1 MPSIARLLQAALP
14 TTVLVAAAVLA
25 NAAPASAYDTGPHFE
40 ITDDAMQAEGF
51 NADAVGVAKANNWF
65 VDFYEQA
72 DSNPFS
78 GHGGFLKRLLAGAIV
93 TEGWPDDLIDAAQ
106 RSHFDSS
113 TSTLF
118 STVGVT
124 AEWDRLRRATF
135 TLAREARDADDRAAL
150 LAVLG
155 IGLHQLQDFYT
166 HTNWVEAGNVL
177 GGEGPD
183 WQARGFGS
191 TPTWF
196 DVPADVRD
204 GVSVYTANTQGH
216 PRQHGSW
223 NTDRNRNLVTAMNKD
238 WPGRPL
244 YLQAAISSYFASRQW
259 IQAVRSWVGD
269 DAFWRRAQRYRAN
282 QRHLD
287 HDLDGAYKISLYSGH
302 WQGQGEPLGGERGP
316 GGSLISLRQ
325 AVKHYFQPTFNVGNL
340 RGRSEY
346 RRRFEGLIRRM
357 ADRNPAGEIAPVPS
371 SQDLQRAMRIVVL
384 RVLDLRGRGLGD
396 PGPDDADMYASV
408 RIAGQPMTSAVIHG
422 HDRYSF
428 PNPNEPFTWIK
439 AVPAVPD
446 EGEPVESV
454 EVEIKTGDVRFAGTD
469 DDVFLR
475 LGPGL
480 RFNLDKRL
488 YNDFER
494 DDRDTYSVPIDDAVR
509 RGMRVGDIREV
520 TIEKARDGLGGG
532 WRLGGV
538 KLFVNGRPL
547 YSKRNINRWLEDD
560 DRTFTAPDFVRSAP
574 RGTKIPVWL
583 RLDEDDLVYGGDDHG
598 DINPFDKRRTVAVG
612 YPPGPPL
619 QRRTTGGGRHG
630 GRLDDGDEATIT
642 YRLETITPET
652 IRQQQPPPP
661 PPPPPALR
669 PDLVITS
676 FFYNSVTVTNRG
688 SAVAGP
694 FRLRAGDATTS
705 VFESFTGL
713 GPGESATRALSLT
726 CERSYVALV
735 DDLSQVVETDEA
747 NNTKGSEPAIC

>member
-1 MPSIARLLQAALP
+1 M
-14 TTVLVAAAVLA
+14 
-25 NAAPASAYDTGPHFE
+25 
-40 ITDDAMQAEGF
+40 
-51 NADAVGVAKANNWF
+51 
-65 VDFYEQA
+65 
-72 DSNPFS
+72 
-78 GHGGFLKRLLAGAIV
+78 
-93 TEGWPDDLIDAAQ
+93 
-106 RSHFDSS
+106 
-113 TSTLF
+113 
-118 STVGVT
+118 
-124 AEWDRLRRATF
+124 
-135 TLAREARDADDRAAL
+135 
-150 LAVLG
+150 
-155 IGLHQLQDFYT
+155 
-166 HTNWVEAGNVL
+166 
-177 GGEGPD
+177 
-183 WQARGFGS
+183 
-191 TPTWF
+191 
-196 DVPADVRD
+196 PADVRD

-223 NTDRNRNLVTAMNKD
+223 NSDRNRNLLTTMNKD

-282 QRHLD
+282 QRELD

-346 RRRFEGLIRRM
+346 RARFEGLIRRM
-357 ADRNPAGEIAPVPS
+357 ADPNPAGEIAPVPS

-422 HDRYSF
+422 HDKYSF

-454 EVEIKTGDVRFAGTD
+454 EVEIKTGDVRFAGTN

-475 LGPGL
+475 LGRGL
-480 RFNLDKRL
+480 RFKLDKRL
-488 YNDFER
+488 YDDFER

-520 TIEKARDGLGGG
+520 TIEKAGDGLGGG
-532 WRLGGV
+532 WRLGGI

-560 DRTFTAPDFVRSAP
+560 RRTFTARDFVRSAP

-583 RLDEDDLVYGGDDHG
+583 RLDEDDLVYGGDDQG
-598 DINPFDKRRTVAVG
+598 DINQFDKRRTVAVG
-612 YPPGPPL
+612 YTPGPPL
-619 QRRTTGGGRHG
+619 QRRITGGGRHG
-630 GRLDDGDEATIT
+630 GRRDDGDEATIT

-652 IRQQQPPPP
+652 IRQRQQPPPP
-661 PPPPPALR
+661 PAPAGRAAGPRDHLVLLQHRDRHEPGLGRRRPVPAAGRRCDDERVRIVHGPGPGRVGDPRPVAQLR
-669 PDLVITS
+669 AVLRRAGRRP
-676 FFYNSVTVTNRG
+676 
-688 SAVAGP
+688 VAGGGD
-694 FRLRAGDATTS
+694 RRGEQHQGLRARH
-705 VFESFTGL
+705 L
-713 GPGESATRALSLT
+713 LSLSPQPGRRARAGAAPR
-726 CERSYVALV
+726 RSPCRPC
-735 DDLSQVVETDEA
+735 
-747 NNTKGSEPAIC
+747 GSRPARRASR